1 MKLLNS
7 QRGVGLI
14 EVMVTVLILSTSLL
28 GLAALQSQAL
38 QYNHSAYM
46 RSQANILAQD
56 IFERLRANREK
67 LSEYEIALDDDTPT
81 GGSSHAQTDL
91 AEWRGLLSQRLPEGT
106 GQIACDADNLCTVT
120 VQWGEEDST
129 GTGNDAGTS
138 SFQYMTRI

>member
-1 MKLLNS
+1 MQLLNS

-28 GLAALQSQAL
+28 GLAALQNKAL

-56 IFERLRANREK
+56 MLERLRANSDN
-67 LSEYEIALDDDTPT
+67 LSDYELAIDDATPT
-81 GGSSHAQTDL
+81 ANSNRADIDL
-91 AEWRGLLSQRLPEGT
+91 GEWRGLLADRLAAGT
-106 GQIACDADNLCTVT
+106 GGVTCNADNLCTVT
-120 VQWGEEDST
+120 VQWGEEDSI
-129 GTGNDAGTS
+129 GTGDDSGTS

>member
-14 EVMVTVLILSTSLL
+14 EVLVTVLILSTSLL
-28 GLAALQSQAL
+28 GLAALQNKAL

-56 IFERLRANREK
+56 VFERLRANREN
-67 LSEYEIALDDDTPT
+67 LSDYEIDVDDPTP
-81 GGSSHAQTDL
+81 SSSSNRADIDL
-91 AEWRGLLSQRLPEGT
+91 GEWRNLLSDLLPAGR
-106 GQIACDADNLCTVT
+106 GGISCDVNDVCTVI

-129 GTGNDAGTS
+129 GTGDDEGTS
-138 SFQYMTRI
+138 SFQYMTII